1 VPSPNHHKGMNTHIT
16 TAGELAWLTDLHLDA
31 TSDARREELYFH
43 IRKST
48 AIRFLITGDI
58 SRASLLPRHLQEL
71 AWAAGNRA
79 IYFTLGNHDFYGSS
93 FRAVDQA
100 VAAVCQN
107 RTNLHHLNGSQ
118 VIRLDT
124 DTALIG
130 HRGWADGRMG
140 WAERSYARNPDFEAI
155 GDFSGLKPEE
165 AFRLLRKLG
174 SHSASCLR
182 SRLPYALQCYRRVVI
197 ATHVPP
203 FTDAARFNGKPCDWL
218 RQPHYCNI
226 ALGAMILRVAE
237 RFPQKEILILSGHA
251 HSEARVQI
259 ADNVTVLTAAAR
271 TGFPSAGRT
280 LNFSPGA
287 TALT

>member
-1 VPSPNHHKGMNTHIT
+1 MNTHIT

-31 TSDARREELYFH
+31 TSAARREEFYFQM
-43 IRKST
+43 RKST

-58 SRASLLPRHLQEL
+58 SRANLLPRHLQEL

-79 IYFTLGNHDFYGSS
+79 IYFTLGNHDFYGAS
-93 FRAVDQA
+93 FRTVDQA
-100 VAAVCQN
+100 VSAVCQN

-155 GDFSGLKPEE
+155 EDFRGLKPEE
-165 AFRLLRKLG
+165 AFSLLRKLG
-174 SHSASCLR
+174 SNSASCLR
-182 SRLPYALQCYRRVVI
+182 SRLPYALQCYSRVII

-203 FTDAARFNGKPCDWL
+203 FTVAARFNGKPCDWL

-226 ALGAMILRVAE
+226 ALGAMILRIAA
-237 RFPQKEILILSGHA
+237 RFPQKEVLILSGHA

-259 ADNVTVLTAAAR
+259 AENVTVLTGAAR
-271 TGFPSAGRT
+271 TGYPSVGYT
-280 LNFSPGA
+280 LDLDTRSAMAFQPNP
-287 TALT
+287 